1 MEDGMKLG
9 RWVDQR
15 RLAYYKG
22 TLSEERT
29 QRLEELGLVWDPPNE
44 EWTENYGRLVKYKEE
59 YGNLLVPRNFKT
71 EDGMNLGIW
80 LSTQRTAYYKSL
92 VGEECTQRLE
102 ELGFLWD
109 PRNVKWNE
117 KCDRLVK
124 YKEEHGNCLV
134 PIKFEMEDGMKLGRW
149 VSTQRT
155 AYHKQGNKGTLS
167 EERTQRLEELG
178 FVWDSQNTEW
188 DENCDRL
195 VEYKEEH
202 GSCMV
207 PQRFKMED
215 GMKLGAWVNIQRSA
229 YSKGTLSKEC
239 KQRLKGLGFVW
250 DSQNAEWDENC
261 GRLVKYKEEHGN
273 CLVPWKFEMKD
284 GMKLGHWV
292 TTQRKTYSK
301 GTLSKKRT
309 RRLEKLGFVWE
320 IRRSG
325 RPTHKGTTIN
335 PK

>member
-1 MEDGMKLG
+1 MED
-9 RWVDQR
+9 
-15 RLAYYKG
+15 
-22 TLSEERT
+22 S
-29 QRLEELGLVWDPPNE
+29 
-44 EWTENYGRLVKYKEE
+44 
-59 YGNLLVPRNFKT
+59 
-71 EDGMNLGIW
+71 
-80 LSTQRTAYYKSL
+80 
-92 VGEECTQRLE
+92 
-102 ELGFLWD
+102 
-109 PRNVKWNE
+109 
-117 KCDRLVK
+117 
-124 YKEEHGNCLV
+124 
-134 PIKFEMEDGMKLGRW
+134 MKLGRW

-261 GRLVKYKEEHGN
+261 GRLVKYKDRQLFGAVEVRNEGRHEAW
-273 CLVPWKFEMKD
+273 P
-284 GMKLGHWV
+284 LGHHTAKDV
-292 TTQRKTYSK
+292 LQ
-301 GTLSKKRT
+301 GH
-309 RRLEKLGFVWE
+309 LE
-320 IRRSG
+320 
-325 RPTHKGTTIN
+325 
-335 PK
+335 